1 MTMETKSI
9 ARLDRCVNLA
19 ADFGCLRAVEADVT
33 ETFDAL
39 NKAIDMYMASLSW
52 LPLENRPTREVI
64 VRIMIRNSFLAYRF
78 SLGELTVEDLPDAF
92 AALEISFP

>member
-1 MTMETKSI
+1 MTMETHSG
-9 ARLDRCVNLA
+9 ALLDRCVNLA

-39 NKAIDMYMASLSW
+39 NKAIEMYLASLSW
-52 LPLENRPTREVI
+52 IPLENRPTREVI

-78 SLGELTVEDLPDAF
+78 ALGELSVEELPEAF
-92 AALEISFP
+92 ASLEINFP